1 MSLTGFS
8 QLVNKP
14 VSLVSVTNKATGGAI
29 GTAANTVDIAT
40 LITINQTTASQTLSL
55 PSPTNETPGMV
66 ISVVNI
72 GTENFTMATRIVA
85 VGDPISLF
93 WWDGS
98 AWN

>member
-14 VSLVSVTNKATGGAI
+14 VSLVDLENFRTGGVI